1 MCLTGPGTPSALG
14 QMSPTEGD
22 SKLPRP
28 LETQPPQQ
36 QPPQDTGQ
44 KPGPEPCP
52 GSRVPREGRPLRTT
66 TTHHPG
72 HTQDRPGKDLV
83 VPPLGDSGQ
92 RLQLQRVLPA
102 PAPTPQQ
109 HLRQGHFLSLNLPS
123 LPRDTPICQGTVP
136 SGSSPKAA
144 ARACLLLRLA
154 QSPGGAQAACQSSRG
169 MASAQPQAELLTA
182 GSSGACRTVRREQ
195 RWGRASAQAQPP
207 PPSSPGLSGLLFKR
221 PFHVPPTVVNLFSAC
236 NSGARALPQS
246 LPAAEAQEPPTGSL
260 TAEKGQV
267 TPRAHPWPPAGLGE
281 SEPGPQAASHPW
293 ERGTGL
299 QAGKAGALTDPGLR
313 KLKRSCTGGEFELL
327 TQTTAAVGKVDEAR
341 GCLQL
346 TPRKPWTTAQA
357 SPHSLSA
364 DSQGSRGKPRCTR

>member
-1 MCLTGPGTPSALG
+1 M
-14 QMSPTEGD
+14 
-22 SKLPRP
+22 
-28 LETQPPQQ
+28 
-36 QPPQDTGQ
+36 
-44 KPGPEPCP
+44 
-52 GSRVPREGRPLRTT
+52 
-66 TTHHPG
+66 
-72 HTQDRPGKDLV
+72 
-83 VPPLGDSGQ
+83 
-92 RLQLQRVLPA
+92 
-102 PAPTPQQ
+102 
-109 HLRQGHFLSLNLPS
+109 
-123 LPRDTPICQGTVP
+123 
-136 SGSSPKAA
+136 
-144 ARACLLLRLA
+144 
-154 QSPGGAQAACQSSRG
+154 
-169 MASAQPQAELLTA
+169 
-182 GSSGACRTVRREQ
+182 
-195 RWGRASAQAQPP
+195 
-207 PPSSPGLSGLLFKR
+207 
-221 PFHVPPTVVNLFSAC
+221 NLFSAC

-364 DSQGSRGKPRCTR
+364 DSQGSRGKAQMYTLTEIHPTVPEAPPPRPAPPCPALPKTLALRRPRWLSKGVGPRGCPRRSVQPPGPPHVLTSQDTPTLPRDTGTHQGGAWVLPQPQEARGHDWLSASLCQVRAPGTAQLPPHPPEQAPGNPVQPDLV

>member
-22 SKLPRP
+22 SKFPRP

-169 MASAQPQAELLTA
+169 MASAQPRAELLTA
-182 GSSGACRTVRREQ
+182 GSSGAGRE
-195 RWGRASAQAQPP
+195 
-207 PPSSPGLSGLLFKR
+207 L
-221 PFHVPPTVVNLFSAC
+221 
-236 NSGARALPQS
+236 
-246 LPAAEAQEPPTGSL
+246 GSL
-260 TAEKGQV
+260 QDGEEGA
-267 TPRAHPWPPAGLGE
+267 ALGE
-281 SEPGPQAASHPW
+281 SQRTGPA
-293 ERGTGL
+293 
-299 QAGKAGALTDPGLR
+299 
-313 KLKRSCTGGEFELL
+313 
-327 TQTTAAVGKVDEAR
+327 TAA
-341 GCLQL
+341 QQ
-346 TPRKPWTTAQA
+346 PWAQR
-357 SPHSLSA
+357 P
-364 DSQGSRGKPRCTR
+364 PV